1 MKKIITACLV
11 LILSSC
17 GSSDESNI
25 ETVLASKDLKK
36 IREKRLSLENEYNAL
51 SDQIKQLDQA
61 IHELDTTANIPL
73 VTTLTAKSEVFNH
86 FVELQGSVKTK
97 ENIIIYPELPGILID
112 IYVKKGQK
120 VNKGQ
125 LLASIDD
132 GGLEQQVSQLEI
144 QAGLAQTTF
153 ERQKRLWDQKIGSEM
168 AYLQAKSN
176 YEAQNKAVKQLKI
189 QLDKTRIKAPFS
201 GVIDD
206 IMTDEGSVVSPGQSP
221 IIRIVNLN
229 NMYIEAD
236 VPETYVK
243 DITKN
248 KTVEVEFPVLNKTM
262 DANISQAGNFINP
275 ANRTFKVEVSVP
287 NKDENIKPNMT
298 AKIRINDYKNN
309 AAILIPQ
316 GIISENASGQQYVF
330 IVTNKTENNEIQ
342 TEKAIITTGKM
353 QGDLIEVLSGIEDGA
368 EIIEEGARSIREGQI
383 VKIIN

>member
-1 MKKIITACLV
+1 MKKIITVCLV

-17 GSSDESNI
+17 GSGDQSNI

-73 VTTLTAKSEVFNH
+73 VTILTAKSEVFNH

-97 ENIIIYPELPGILID
+97 ENIIIYPEMPGILID

-120 VNKGQ
+120 VSKGQ

-144 QAGLAQTTF
+144 QANLAQTTF

-262 DANISQAGNFINP
+262 DATISQAGNFINP

-309 AAILIPQ
+309 TAILIPQ

-330 IVTNKTENNEIQ
+330 IVTNKTENNEVQ

>member
-1 MKKIITACLV
+1 MKKIITVCLV

-17 GSSDESNI
+17 GSGDQSNI

-125 LLASIDD
+125 LLSSIDD

-248 KTVEVEFPVLNKTM
+248 KTVEVEFPVLSKKM
-262 DANISQAGNFINP
+262 DAIISQAGNFINP

-316 GIISENASGQQYVF
+316 GIISENASGQQYIF
-330 IVTNKTENNEIQ
+330 IVKNKTKNNEVQ
-342 TEKAIITTGKM
+342 TEKTIITTGKM

>member
-1 MKKIITACLV
+1 MKKIITVCLV

-17 GSSDESNI
+17 GSGDQSNI

-73 VTTLTAKSEVFNH
+73 VTILTAKSEVFNH

-97 ENIIIYPELPGILID
+97 ENIIIYPEMPGILID

-144 QAGLAQTTF
+144 QANLAQTTF
-153 ERQKRLWDQKIGSEM
+153 ERQKRLWDQKIGSEI

-189 QLDKTRIKAPFS
+189 QLDKTQIKAPFS

-262 DANISQAGNFINP
+262 DATISQAGNFINP

-309 AAILIPQ
+309 TAILIPQ

-330 IVTNKTENNEIQ
+330 IVTNKTENNEVQ

>member
-1 MKKIITACLV
+1 MKKIITVCLV

-17 GSSDESNI
+17 GSGDQSNI

-97 ENIIIYPELPGILID
+97 ENIIIYPEMPGILID

-120 VNKGQ
+120 VSKGQ

-144 QAGLAQTTF
+144 QANLAQTTF

-262 DANISQAGNFINP
+262 DATISQAGNFINP

-309 AAILIPQ
+309 TAILIPQ

-330 IVTNKTENNEIQ
+330 IVTNKTENNEVQ

-353 QGDLIEVLSGIEDGA
+353 QGDLIEVLSGIENGA

>member
-1 MKKIITACLV
+1 MKKIITVCLV

-17 GSSDESNI
+17 GSGDQSNI

-73 VTTLTAKSEVFNH
+73 VTTLMAKSEVFNH

-97 ENIIIYPELPGILID
+97 ENIIIYPEVPGILID

-144 QAGLAQTTF
+144 QANLAQTTF

-262 DANISQAGNFINP
+262 DATISQAGNFINP

-309 AAILIPQ
+309 TAILIPQ

-330 IVTNKTENNEIQ
+330 IVTNKTENNEVQ

-353 QGDLIEVLSGIEDGA
+353 QGDLIEVLSGIEDGT

>member
-1 MKKIITACLV
+1 MKKIITVCLV

-17 GSSDESNI
+17 GSGDQSNI

-73 VTTLTAKSEVFNH
+73 VTILTAKSEVFNH

-97 ENIIIYPELPGILID
+97 ENIIIYPEMPGILID

-120 VNKGQ
+120 VSKGQ

-144 QAGLAQTTF
+144 QANLAQTTF

-262 DANISQAGNFINP
+262 DATISQAGNFINP

-309 AAILIPQ
+309 TAILIPL

-330 IVTNKTENNEIQ
+330 IVTNKTENNEVQ

-353 QGDLIEVLSGIEDGA
+353 QGDLIEVLSGIENGA

>member
-1 MKKIITACLV
+1 MKKIITVCLV

-17 GSSDESNI
+17 GSGDQSNI

-61 IHELDTTANIPL
+61 IHELDTTVNIPL
-73 VTTLTAKSEVFNH
+73 VTTLTAKTEVFNH
-86 FVELQGSVKTK
+86 FVEFQGSVKTK
-97 ENIIIYPELPGILID
+97 ENIIIYPEMPGILID

-144 QAGLAQTTF
+144 QANLAQTTF

-262 DANISQAGNFINP
+262 DATISQAGNFINP

-309 AAILIPQ
+309 TAILIPQ
-316 GIISENASGQQYVF
+316 GIISENARGQQYVF
-330 IVTNKTENNEIQ
+330 IVTNKTENNEVQ

>member
-206 IMTDEGSVVSPGQSP
+206 IITDEGSVVSPGQSP

-330 IVTNKTENNEIQ
+330 IVTNKTENNEVQ

>member
-1 MKKIITACLV
+1 MKKIITVCLV

-17 GSSDESNI
+17 GSGDESNI

-73 VTTLTAKSEVFNH
+73 VTTLTAKSEVFSH

-97 ENIIIYPELPGILID
+97 ENIIIYPEMPGILID
-112 IYVKKGQK
+112 IYVKKGQR

-125 LLASIDD
+125 LLARIDD

-144 QAGLAQTTF
+144 QANLAQTTF

-262 DANISQAGNFINP
+262 EASISQAGNFINP

-298 AKIRINDYKNN
+298 AKIRVNDYKNN
-309 AAILIPQ
+309 TAILIPQ
-316 GIISENASGQQYVF
+316 GIISENAVGQQYIF
-330 IVTNKTENNEIQ
+330 IVKNKTKDNEVQ
-342 TEKAIITTGKM
+342 TEKSIITTGKM
-353 QGDLIEVLSGIEDGA
+353 QGDLIEVLSGIEDGT

>member
-1 MKKIITACLV
+1 MKKIITACLI

-17 GSSDESNI
+17 GNGDESNI
-25 ETVLASKDLKK
+25 ETVLATKDLKK
-36 IREKRLSLENEYNAL
+36 IREKRSSLENEYNAL

-97 ENIIIYPELPGILID
+97 ENIIIYPEMPGILFD
-112 IYVKKGQK
+112 INVKKGQK

-144 QAGLAQTTF
+144 QASLAQTTF

-189 QLDKTRIKAPFS
+189 QLEKTRIKAPFS

-248 KTVEVEFPVLNKTM
+248 KKVEVEFPILNKTM
-262 DANISQAGNFINP
+262 EAIISQAGNFINP

-298 AKIRINDYKNN
+298 AKIRVNDYKNTT
-309 AAILIPQ
+309 AILIPQ
-316 GIISENASGQQYVF
+316 GIISENASGQQYIF
-330 IVTNKTENNEIQ
+330 IVKNKTKNNEVQ
-342 TEKAIITTGKM
+342 TEKTIITTGKM
-353 QGDLIEVLSGIEDGA
+353 QGDLIEVLSGIEDGS

>member
-1 MKKIITACLV
+1 MKKIITVCLV

-17 GSSDESNI
+17 GSGDQSNI

-97 ENIIIYPELPGILID
+97 ENIIIYPEMPGILID

-120 VNKGQ
+120 VSKGQ

-144 QAGLAQTTF
+144 QANLAQTTF

-262 DANISQAGNFINP
+262 DATISQAGNFINP

-309 AAILIPQ
+309 TAILIPQ

-330 IVTNKTENNEIQ
+330 IVTNKTENNEVQ

>member
-1 MKKIITACLV
+1 MKKIITVCLV

-17 GSSDESNI
+17 GSGDQSNI

-61 IHELDTTANIPL
+61 IHELDTTVNIPL
-73 VTTLTAKSEVFNH
+73 VTTLTAKTEVFNH
-86 FVELQGSVKTK
+86 FVEFQGSVKTK
-97 ENIIIYPELPGILID
+97 ENIIIYPEMPGILID

-144 QAGLAQTTF
+144 QANLAQTTF

-262 DANISQAGNFINP
+262 DATISQAGNFINP

-309 AAILIPQ
+309 TAILIPQ

-330 IVTNKTENNEIQ
+330 IVTNKTENNEVQ

>member
-1 MKKIITACLV
+1 MKKIITVCLV

-17 GSSDESNI
+17 GSGDQSNI

-73 VTTLTAKSEVFNH
+73 VTTLMAKSEVFNH

-97 ENIIIYPELPGILID
+97 ENIIIYPEVPGILID

-144 QAGLAQTTF
+144 QANLAQTTF

-262 DANISQAGNFINP
+262 DATISQAGNFINP

-309 AAILIPQ
+309 TAILIPQ

-330 IVTNKTENNEIQ
+330 IVTNKTENNEVQ

-353 QGDLIEVLSGIEDGA
+353 QGDLIEVLGGIEDGT

>member
-1 MKKIITACLV
+1 MKKIITVCLV

-17 GSSDESNI
+17 GSGDQPNI

-248 KTVEVEFPVLNKTM
+248 KTVEVEFPVLSKKM
-262 DANISQAGNFINP
+262 DAIISQAGNFINP
-275 ANRTFKVEVSVP
+275 ANRPFKVEVSVR

-316 GIISENASGQQYVF
+316 GIISENASGQQYIF
-330 IVTNKTENNEIQ
+330 IVKNKTKNNEVQ
-342 TEKAIITTGKM
+342 TEKTIITTGKM

-383 VKIIN
+383 VKIIK

>member
-1 MKKIITACLV
+1 MKKIITVCLV

-17 GSSDESNI
+17 GSGDQSNI

-73 VTTLTAKSEVFNH
+73 VTILTAKSEVFNH

-97 ENIIIYPELPGILID
+97 ENIIIYPEMPGILID

-120 VNKGQ
+120 VSKGQ

-144 QAGLAQTTF
+144 QANLAQTTF

-189 QLDKTRIKAPFS
+189 QLDKTRINAHFS
-201 GVIDD
+201 
-206 IMTDEGSVVSPGQSP
+206 
-221 IIRIVNLN
+221 
-229 NMYIEAD
+229 
-236 VPETYVK
+236 
-243 DITKN
+243 
-248 KTVEVEFPVLNKTM
+248 
-262 DANISQAGNFINP
+262 
-275 ANRTFKVEVSVP
+275 
-287 NKDENIKPNMT
+287 
-298 AKIRINDYKNN
+298 
-309 AAILIPQ
+309 
-316 GIISENASGQQYVF
+316 
-330 IVTNKTENNEIQ
+330 
-342 TEKAIITTGKM
+342 
-353 QGDLIEVLSGIEDGA
+353 
-368 EIIEEGARSIREGQI
+368 
-383 VKIIN
+383 

>member
-330 IVTNKTENNEIQ
+330 IVTNKTENNEVQ

>member
-1 MKKIITACLV
+1 MKKIITVCLV

-17 GSSDESNI
+17 GSGDQSNI

-73 VTTLTAKSEVFNH
+73 VTILTAKSEVFNH

-97 ENIIIYPELPGILID
+97 ENIIIYPEMPGILID

-120 VNKGQ
+120 VSKGQ
-125 LLASIDD
+125 LLAIIDD

-144 QAGLAQTTF
+144 QASLAQTTF

-262 DANISQAGNFINP
+262 DATISQAGNFINP

-309 AAILIPQ
+309 TAILIPQ

-330 IVTNKTENNEIQ
+330 IVTNKTENNEVQ

>member
-1 MKKIITACLV
+1 MKKIITVCLV

-17 GSSDESNI
+17 GSGDQSNI

-73 VTTLTAKSEVFNH
+73 VTILTAKSEVFNH

-97 ENIIIYPELPGILID
+97 ENIIIYPEMPGILID

-120 VNKGQ
+120 VSKGQ

-144 QAGLAQTTF
+144 QASLAQTTF

-262 DANISQAGNFINP
+262 DATISQAGNFINP

-309 AAILIPQ
+309 TAILIPQ

-330 IVTNKTENNEIQ
+330 IVTNKTENNEVQ

>member
-1 MKKIITACLV
+1 
-11 LILSSC
+11 LSSC
-17 GSSDESNI
+17 GSGDQSNI

-61 IHELDTTANIPL
+61 IHVLDTTANIPL

-97 ENIIIYPELPGILID
+97 ENIIIYPEMPGILID

-120 VNKGQ
+120 VSKGQ

-144 QAGLAQTTF
+144 QANLAQTTF

-262 DANISQAGNFINP
+262 DATISQAGNFINP

-309 AAILIPQ
+309 TAILIPQ

-330 IVTNKTENNEIQ
+330 IVTNKTENNEVQ

-353 QGDLIEVLSGIEDGA
+353 QGDLIEVLSGIENGA

>member
-353 QGDLIEVLSGIEDGA
+353 QGDLIEVLSGIENGA

>member
-1 MKKIITACLV
+1 MKKIITVCLV

-17 GSSDESNI
+17 GSGDQSNI

-97 ENIIIYPELPGILID
+97 ENIIIYPEMPGILID
-112 IYVKKGQK
+112 IYVKKGQQ
-120 VNKGQ
+120 VSKGQ

-144 QAGLAQTTF
+144 QANLAQTTF

-262 DANISQAGNFINP
+262 DATISQAGNFINP

-309 AAILIPQ
+309 TAILIPQ

-330 IVTNKTENNEIQ
+330 IVTNKTENNEVQ

>member
-1 MKKIITACLV
+1 MKKIITVCLV

-17 GSSDESNI
+17 GSGDQSNI

-248 KTVEVEFPVLNKTM
+248 KTVEVEFPVLSKKM
-262 DANISQAGNFINP
+262 DAIISQAGNFINP

-316 GIISENASGQQYVF
+316 GIISENASGQQYIF
-330 IVTNKTENNEIQ
+330 IVKNKTKNNEVQ
-342 TEKAIITTGKM
+342 TEKTIITTGKM